1 MSTISLSI
9 FLAVLTGGCV
19 ASWKGA
25 LLWNNRTR
33 DANKEDPRDQEI
45 RELAAALSVSR
56 KQVETLGAD
65 NKAKDLSAIELE
77 EKLKKAGYAVSNA
90 EEKSSAARDALNKEI
105 ESKEDIDVELARLR
119 KELGAANTRLSEID
133 VEVKIA
139 SPGSG
144 LVAGMDDVVEDDE
157 KEMFTIRHEHR
168 ELKQMAQVLQQSL
181 DEQKAESERWKK
193 HCAVMTKTNKALRCQ
208 VDELPKLRAEL
219 DRLGK
224 LVELLETTQEEN
236 RDLQV
241 QIAELSDVKAENET
255 LLIQVAKLESTLKE
269 NEQLQDQIRQQT
281 DELGAARQDNENLL
295 AQVASLSKVQDE
307 NQQLLTQIAE
317 QAVIVDEHAGL
328 VAQVKALRNIE
339 AENENLLTQVKE
351 LRDAGARQLEQAR
364 AEQEQARIE
373 IEQLLVRV
381 AAIDEI
387 QEENTRL
394 LAQGTELRH
403 AQALIETQREQLETL
418 ANTNDENTRL
428 QARIDELGPVEEQNE
443 QLRVSIDE
451 LTQTQNEQNQANN
464 ELGARI
470 EKLTRDLQDRAVQID
485 ELLLEQNENENLRA
499 QLAQISQAHEQAQV
513 ETEELGQQ
521 LAKAN
526 EVQAENEKLW
536 ADLDELNRTHEQAI
550 AEQHELKLQLAE
562 VADVE
567 HENEKLQV
575 QFADLTAARDQLLA
589 ENDRLREQTNEL
601 DQAQEEMGGLQ
612 EQVET
617 LNQAQ
622 EEHLARQQDIETKLE
637 FEKDENSK
645 LTEQLDELA
654 RKLEARK
661 TDVIAHDH
669 VKSEKR
675 AVESSDS
682 AEGSEDTDSLPTLI
696 LPEIHDDLKSIR
708 GVGAKIEQKLN
719 MLGISNFRD
728 LLLLAEDDYKR
739 AAELIPNLEG
749 RMKRDAWMDQA
760 RVLHQEKYNEAI

>member
-9 FLAVLTGGCV
+9 FLAVLTGGCF

-56 KQVETLGAD
+56 KQVETLNAD
-65 NKAKDLSAIELE
+65 NKAKDISTIEFG
-77 EKLKKAGYAVSNA
+77 EKLKKASYAVTNA
-90 EEKSSAARDALNKEI
+90 EEKYKSARDALNKEI
-105 ESKEDIDVELARLR
+105 ESKEDIDIELARLR

-144 LVAGMDDVVEDDE
+144 LVAGMDDVIEDDE

-181 DEQKAESERWKK
+181 GEQKTESERWKK
-193 HCAVMTKTNKALRCQ
+193 HCAVMTKTNKGLRSQ

-224 LVELLETTQEEN
+224 LVELLEATQEEN
-236 RDLQV
+236 RGLQV
-241 QIAELSDVKAENET
+241 QVAELSDVKAENEI
-255 LLIQVAKLESTLKE
+255 LLAQVAKLESTLEE
-269 NEQLQDQIRQQT
+269 NERLQNQIRQQKS
-281 DELGAARQDNENLL
+281 ELGAARQDNDNLL

-307 NQQLLTQIAE
+307 NQKLLSQIAE

-328 VAQVKALRNIE
+328 VAQVEALRNIE

-351 LRDAGARQLEQAR
+351 LRDAGTRQLELAR
-364 AEQEQARIE
+364 AEQEEARIE

-394 LAQGTELRH
+394 LAQGNELRH

-418 ANTNDENTRL
+418 ANTNAENTRL
-428 QARIDELGPVEEQNE
+428 QTRIDELDPVEEQNE
-443 QLRVSIDE
+443 QLRTSVDE
-451 LTQTQNEQNQANN
+451 LTQARNEQDHANN

-470 EKLTRDLQDRAVQID
+470 EKLTRDLQERAIQID
-485 ELLLEQNENENLRA
+485 ELLLEQIENENLRA
-499 QLAQISQAHEQAQV
+499 QLAQISQAHNQGQV
-513 ETEELGQQ
+513 EAEELRQQ

-526 EVQAENEKLW
+526 DVQAENEQLR
-536 ADLDELNRTHEQAI
+536 ADLDEQNRTHEQAI
-550 AEQHELKLQLAE
+550 TEQNELKLQLAE
-562 VADVE
+562 VADL
-567 HENEKLQV
+567 ENENERLLKEFV
-575 QFADLTAARDQLLA
+575 DLTAARDQLLA
-589 ENDRLREQTNEL
+589 ENNQLKEQANEL

-622 EEHLARQQDIETKLE
+622 DEHLARQQHIETELKY
-637 FEKDENSK
+637 EKEENSK

-654 RKLEARK
+654 RKLEARR
-661 TDVIAHDH
+661 TDAIAHDH

-675 AVESSDS
+675 AVESADS
-682 AEGSEDTDSLPTLI
+682 AGGGDDTDSLPTLM
-696 LPEIHDDLKSIR
+696 LPEVHDDLKSIR
-708 GVGAKIEQKLN
+708 GVGEKIEQKLN
-719 MLGISNFRD
+719 MLGICNFRD
-728 LLLLAEDDYKR
+728 LLLLAEDDYER

-749 RMKRDAWMDQA
+749 RMKRDAWVDQA
-760 RVLHQEKYNEAI
+760 RTLHHEKYNEAI